1 MPLSYGIYF
10 DFLGGN
16 LPVCFTQLRM
26 LLEQLAK
33 CSMSDLKYPDL
44 TFFQERIKSLETE
57 MERER
62 GSLTE
67 LIRIVAPEGVPL
79 WRNLSRDWIHFKSF
93 DRIVTI
99 ISERKDIPGW
109 SLTVPIGYR
118 DTELPEIDELGKYI
132 TQFRQILA
140 KNVEKWKA
148 KSFKNA

>member
-67 LIRIVAPEGVPL
+67 LIRSRSISVSRL
-79 WRNLSRDWIHFKSF
+79 LILSWKKVRSGYFRSDMEHFASC
-93 DRIVTI
+93 
-99 ISERKDIPGW
+99 SN
-109 SLTVPIGYR
+109 S
-118 DTELPEIDELGKYI
+118 
-132 TQFRQILA
+132 ILNCV
-140 KNVEKWKA
+140 KHTGR
-148 KSFKNA
+148 FPP